1 MDIKEMVNE
10 AIGNFLSNIF
20 DQLISFF
27 SNVLVDI
34 MANSLDVLS
43 MPLVQNGIFYAQ
55 SLAITLA
62 ILKGMA
68 ESFNTYTLHKN
79 GDPDADPKGL
89 IIGIGQSVAVIATL
103 PWIVTQVFTFGTKV
117 ATDIANLGTGQAGVQ
132 DWVFLTSVFVSTQGA
147 VVWIFGIFIVI
158 ALLVVA
164 IQATIRGAELA
175 LMCVVGPVM
184 ALSLS
189 SNNTNVWS
197 AWFKQLLIITLSQGL
212 QIFMLEG
219 VLSLLTS
226 QAITG
231 GGLLLVFGWIWV
243 TIKTPKFLQQF
254 AHSTGFTGAVGG
266 GAKQAGSMYL
276 MRKMMT
282 KV

>member
-1 MDIKEMVNE
+1 MLPD
-10 AIGNFLSNIF
+10 AISFFFENIF
-20 DQLISFF
+20 DQLITYF
-27 SNVLVDI
+27 SATLADI
-34 MANSLDVLS
+34 MGTAVDVLR

-55 SLAITLA
+55 SLAFT
-62 ILKGMA
+62 ILVVKGMA
-68 ESFNTYTLHKN
+68 ETMNTYILHKN

-89 IIGIGQSVAVIATL
+89 LIGIGQAVAIISTL
-103 PWIVTQVFTFGTKV
+103 PWIVTQVFIFGTKV
-117 ATDIANLGTGQAGVQ
+117 ASDVANLSSGKAGITDWAFMTVSFASTGGII
-132 DWVFLTSVFVSTQGA
+132 
-147 VVWIFGIFIVI
+147 VWLFGIFIVI

-175 LMCVVGPVM
+175 LMAVVGPIM
-184 ALSLS
+184 ALNLT

-197 AWFKQLLIITLSQGL
+197 AWFKQLLVLTLTQAL
-212 QIFMLEG
+212 QIFMLKG

-226 QAITG
+226 QAISS
-231 GGLLLVFGWIWV
+231 GGLLLVFGWVWV

-266 GAKQAGSMYL
+266 GAKQAGSMYM

-282 KV
+282 RA

>member
-1 MDIKEMVNE
+1 MLND
-10 AIGNFLSNIF
+10 AIADFFANFF

-27 SNVLVDI
+27 
-34 MANSLDVLS
+34 ANSLADIMGNAVDVLS
-43 MPLVQNGIFYAQ
+43 MPLVENGILYAQ
-55 SLAITLA
+55 SLAFTILV
-62 ILKGMA
+62 LKGMA
-68 ESFNTYTLHKN
+68 EAINTYILHKN

-89 IIGIGQSVAVIATL
+89 VIGVGQAVAIIATL
-103 PWIVTQVFTFGTKV
+103 PFVVEQVFTFGSKV
-117 ATDIANLGTGQAGVQ
+117 ATDVANLSSGQTGMS
-132 DWVFLTSVFVSTQGA
+132 DWTYLTASFASTGGA
-147 VVWIFGIFIVI
+147 VVWLFGIFIVI

-175 LMCVVGPVM
+175 LMTVVGPIM
-184 ALSLS
+184 ALNLT
-189 SNNTNVWS
+189 SNNTSVWS
-197 AWFKQLLIITLSQGL
+197 AWFKQLLILTLSQGL

-226 QAITG
+226 QSISG
-231 GGLLLVFGWIWV
+231 NGLMLVFGWIWV

-254 AHSTGFTGAVGG
+254 AHSTGFTGAIGG
-266 GAKQAGSMYL
+266 GAKQAGSMYM